1 MSERSDRDVRHSPF
15 RLQKDRN
22 KSVLLQRRPGFYVC
36 HYIRSVRVR
45 ARDRGLFK
53 CPFSPPPPRKKI
65 SWGTPNPPPAGAGPP
80 PTPPISTAWSYASA
94 LRPSRL

>member
-45 ARDRGLFK
+45 ARVILHSL
-53 CPFSPPPPRKKI
+53 CPMQVDVACADVEQGRDKPCPYYATVGKLMLC
-65 SWGTPNPPPAGAGPP
+65 AG
-80 PTPPISTAWSYASA
+80 
-94 LRPSRL
+94 